1 MRSAKRLKTL
11 ILITAY
17 LLVMTITV
25 FAASYIVAHAEDGAV
40 TEENQDTPWYE
51 IADGN
56 TLMVYLKDDN
66 ENYQWKYNVSDDRII
81 EMTWFTR
88 TSGEGYVA
96 SFKPTGIR
104 NGHVTVT
111 YNLINNFE
119 DGTVENHAV
128 KLAVNNDGTM
138 KVVE

>member
-17 LLVMTITV
+17 LLIMTITV
-25 FAASYIVAHAEDGAV
+25 FAASYIVAHAEDGAI
-40 TEENQDTPWYE
+40 TEEQQNAPWYE

-56 TLMVYLKDDN
+56 TLMVYLDDDN
-66 ENYQWKYNVSDDRII
+66 DTCQWKYAMSDENII
-81 EMTWFTR
+81 EMAWFTH

-104 NGHVTVT
+104 KGQVTVS
-111 YNLINNFE
+111 YNLINNYE
-119 DGTVENHAV
+119 DGSIENHAV
-128 KLAVNNDGTM
+128 KVAVNDDGTM
-138 KVVE
+138 NIVE